1 MLLRPS
7 RFTTVPQMIKAVKAM
22 AILHNMIVLERRG
35 HFLGN
40 RRVSDAAAARSGGDG
55 GDDVMGSDGVGGGV
69 AAPPTLGSVAA
80 GSDDPVGR
88 GGGAGHGGVGH
99 TQLEPLPGGSM
110 PNVRIGMDPPPG
122 SFLFFLQARAAFTDK
137 DEFVTL
143 RDDLA
148 EHVYGKRGEYLAPY
162 L

>member
-1 MLLRPS
+1 
-7 RFTTVPQMIKAVKAM
+7 
-22 AILHNMIVLERRG
+22 
-35 HFLGN
+35 
-40 RRVSDAAAARSGGDG
+40 
-55 GDDVMGSDGVGGGV
+55 
-69 AAPPTLGSVAA
+69 
-80 GSDDPVGR
+80 
-88 GGGAGHGGVGH
+88 
-99 TQLEPLPGGSM
+99 
-110 PNVRIGMDPPPG
+110 MDPPPG

>member
-1 MLLRPS
+1 
-7 RFTTVPQMIKAVKAM
+7 M
-22 AILHNMIVLERRG
+22 AILHIMIVLERRG

-55 GDDVMGSDGVGGGV
+55 GDDGMGSGGVGGGV

-80 GSDDPVGR
+80 GGDDPVGR
-88 GGGAGHGGVGH
+88 GCGAGHGGVVH

-110 PNVRIGMDPPPG
+110 PDVRIGIDPPPG
-122 SFLFFLQARAAFTDK
+122 SFLFFLQSRAAFTDN
-137 DEFVTL
+137 DQFVTL

-148 EHVYGKRGEYLAPY
+148 KHV
-162 L
+162 